1 VRAEGDSPNGL
12 SRGQT
17 IKEEE
22 LLECIKE
29 LVRLDKDWVPQGK
42 GYSLYLRPCM
52 IATQVRPHPPKP
64 LQRED

>member
-1 VRAEGDSPNGL
+1 LWFHTR
-12 SRGQT
+12 QT
-17 IKEEE
+17 INEEA

-52 IATQVRPHPPKP
+52 IGTQVQNTAELCAAATPSS
-64 LQRED
+64 